1 MPSWSSALFVLRLI
15 MDIDEVYNIIGKN
28 IRFYRMNNLKYG
40 YLSQE
45 SLSRICMVSISII
58 RNMEAKR
65 KNNII
70 NLVAINNIAKAL
82 DVPLYKFFL
91 KDS

>member
-1 MPSWSSALFVLRLI
+1 

-82 DVPLYKFFL
+82 DVPLYKFFER
-91 KDS
+91 

>member
-1 MPSWSSALFVLRLI
+1 
-15 MDIDEVYNIIGKN
+15 
-28 IRFYRMNNLKYG
+28 MNNLKYG

>member
-1 MPSWSSALFVLRLI
+1 

-58 RNMEAKR
+58 RNMETKR

>member
-1 MPSWSSALFVLRLI
+1 

-58 RNMEAKR
+58 RNMEAKER
-65 KNNII
+65 II
-70 NLVAINNIAKAL
+70 L
-82 DVPLYKFFL
+82 
-91 KDS
+91 

>member
-1 MPSWSSALFVLRLI
+1 
-15 MDIDEVYNIIGKN
+15 
-28 IRFYRMNNLKYG
+28 
-40 YLSQE
+40 
-45 SLSRICMVSISII
+45 
-58 RNMEAKR
+58 MEAKR

>member
-1 MPSWSSALFVLRLI
+1 

>member
-1 MPSWSSALFVLRLI
+1 

-91 KDS
+91 KDSYIIVNRFT